1 MKRVVQIAIGLA
13 AFFVVACGVDAG
25 TGGAAFVPLATPTP
39 RPTTAIELHAG
50 ERFTV
55 VCVDTGSVIMYG
67 DNGTKEQPA
76 TGIAGV
82 CE

>member
-1 MKRVVQIAIGLA
+1 MQHMGRLVLGLVM
-13 AFFVVACGVDAG
+13 FFVVACGVDAG
-25 TGGAAFVPLATPTP
+25 LGNSVTGGLATATA
-39 RPTTAIELHAG
+39 RPTTEFELHAG

-55 VCVDTGSVIMYG
+55 VCVDTGSVITYG